1 MSQLHTI
8 LIVDDTP
15 ANIGVLLENLSGLGY
30 KVLIAKNGK
39 SALEKVEQEWP
50 DLILLDVMMPGMDG
64 FEVCRKLKENSETKE
79 IPVIFMTALSE
90 TSDKVKG
97 FNVGAVDYITKPFQ
111 SEEVRS
117 RVATHLKMKELR
129 EELET
134 EVEYRKKA
142 QKSLEEVNVDLE
154 KRVDERTQELKSA
167 LKEVN
172 CLKEQLQGRV
182 SYLEEEIERE
192 GAFGDIVGESSALKS
207 VLEKVQMVAPT
218 DSTVLITGESGTG
231 KELIAR
237 AIHMGSLRKDAA
249 MIKVNCGAIASNL
262 VESELFGHEKGAF
275 TGAVSQ
281 RKGRF
286 ELADGGTLFLD
297 EIGELSP
304 EIQVKL
310 LRVLQEGELERLG
323 GSKTIKVDV
332 RVLCATHVNLPQ
344 KVEEGAFREDLFY
357 RLNVFPI
364 QTPPLRERVEDI
376 PLLVG
381 FFLKRLS
388 QKMGKQVFQVS
399 SDVLSILSTYRWP
412 GNIRELQNTLERA
425 VILCKSD
432 TIDISQISD
441 FSDQKDHVSESIK
454 METLDDLET
463 YERRIY
469 LKALNHSSWKIGGA
483 GGAAEL
489 LGRPVS
495 TVRDR
500 VKKLGLKPGS
510 LI

>member
-1 MSQLHTI
+1 MTQLHTI

-15 ANIGVLLENLSGLGY
+15 ANIGVLLDNLAGLGY
-30 KVLIAKNGK
+30 KVLVARNGE
-39 SALEKVEQEWP
+39 SALEKVTQEWP
-50 DLILLDVMMPGMDG
+50 DLILLDIMMPGMDG
-64 FEVCRKLKENSETKE
+64 FEVCGKLKNDPETKD

-97 FNVGAVDYITKPFQ
+97 FNAGAVDYITKPFQ

-117 RVATHLKMKELR
+117 RVATHLRMKELR

-142 QKSLEEVNVDLE
+142 QKSLEEINETLE
-154 KRVDERTQELKSA
+154 QRVDERTRELKSA
-167 LKEVN
+167 LGELN
-172 CLKEQLQGRV
+172 ALKEQLQGRV
-182 SYLEEEIERE
+182 HYLEEEMERE
-192 GAFGDIVGESSALKS
+192 GVFCDIIGESQALKA
-207 VLEKVQMVAPT
+207 VLEKVSLVAPT

-231 KELIAR
+231 KELVAR
-237 AIHMGSLRKDAA
+237 AIHMGSQRKDAP
-249 MIKVNCGAIASNL
+249 MIKVNCGAITSSL

-332 RVLCATHVNLPQ
+332 RVLCATHVNLAE
-344 KVEEGAFREDLFY
+344 KVKEGQFREDLYY

-364 QTPPLRERVEDI
+364 QNPPLRERVEDL
-376 PLLVG
+376 PLLVD
-381 FFLKRLS
+381 FFLGRLS
-388 QKMGKQVFQVS
+388 VKMGKQVTQVS
-399 SDVLSILSTYRWP
+399 EEVMQLLRDYAWP

-425 VILCKSD
+425 VILCKSNVITSCPLPD
-432 TIDISQISD
+432 VSTEMKAV
-441 FSDQKDHVSESIK
+441 SDQQT
-454 METLDDLET
+454 METLDDLEA
-463 YERRIY
+463 YERKIY
-469 LKALNHSSWKIGGA
+469 LKALYKAEWKIGGSS
-483 GGAAEL
+483 GAAEL

-500 VKKLGLKPGS
+500 VRKLGLKPGMS
-510 LI
+510 V